1 MTWFK
6 VDDGFNT
13 NPKTAMLSDAATALW
28 TRAGSW
34 SCSQL
39 TDGFIPRDMLPF
51 FRKTEE
57 TAIELVEAGLWEE
70 SEKGWN
76 FHDWRDYQPTRAE
89 VLELREKRREAGRKG
104 GRRSAATRW
113 EADSDTS
120 EDKQTPKQVLKQ
132 KDKQVLK
139 QTPKQKSKQVLKQNG
154 SKTEAK
160 FNPVPVPVPNK
171 ENSLAG
177 VKESAARFDAP
188 PASTGVDDSENESV
202 DARSSTTVSAPKS
215 TSGKKKP
222 RKKSS
227 KPKPEAH
234 DGQREGE
241 NAPAPSSGNPIH
253 DWEPSPAHYELAAE
267 LGVDCDECADGF
279 VDWTLREGRVWED
292 TEAAFRMWM
301 RREKKFKDRDEAK
314 SGSASG
320 SGVRAS
326 RMVANAEYNRRLVEA
341 VSERQKQL
349 GQATP
354 AYSEE
359 DFR

>member
-28 TRAGSW
+28 IRAGSW

-76 FHDWRDYQPTRAE
+76 FHDWSDYQPTRAE
-89 VLELREKRREAGRKG
+89 VLELREKRREAGRRG
-104 GRRSAATRW
+104 GRRSAAARW
-113 EADSDTS
+113 EVDSEAS
-120 EDKQTPKQVLKQ
+120 KDKQTPKQVLKQ

-171 ENSLAG
+171 RNSPYRES
-177 VKESAARFDAP
+177 KESAARFDAP
-188 PASTGVDDSENESV
+188 PASTVVGDDAHESV
-202 DARSSTTVSAPKS
+202 IDAGTTETALARSTLEEGIENSGMAAPSDPGLQSTTGKPSP
-215 TSGKKKP
+215 TSSP
-222 RKKSS
+222 NPS
-227 KPKPEAH
+227 P
-234 DGQREGE
+234 
-241 NAPAPSSGNPIH
+241 APAPDEIEVVQGELVPT
-253 DWEPSPAHYELAAE
+253 DGVPAEPTPTA
-267 LGVDCDECADGF
+267 GGD
-279 VDWTLREGRVWED
+279 
-292 TEAAFRMWM
+292 
-301 RREKKFKDRDEAK
+301 RRALLPGEKDRGPRPKNVDDW
-314 SGSASG
+314 
-320 SGVRAS
+320 RP
-326 RMVANAEYNRRLVEA
+326 L
-341 VSERQKQL
+341 ERQVAKCSRGAEVPQL
-349 GQATP
+349 RVVPGQTVQ
-354 AYSEE
+354 E
-359 DFR
+359 FRSRFRQLAHSHRGGAS